1 MMNLIGDLAA
11 EQEALEAVVTPLAEA
26 VWDRPTP
33 FYDWTIRD
41 EICHLAFFDAAAR
54 LSATDAAAFA
64 AQLDQISR
72 DGDPFEETLE
82 IGRAM
87 STEALLDWW
96 RRERSGLVDAL
107 KALPPGHRLPWF
119 GPPMGVRSFTTARLM
134 ETWAHGQDILDALGR
149 ERPATGR
156 LRHIA
161 HLGVSTCAWSFL
173 IRGLTPPKTPIRV
186 ELLGPS
192 GEAWTWGPEDAVEII
207 RGAAEDFCLVVTQ
220 RRHVDDT
227 DLSVA
232 GDGARHWMRI
242 AQAFAGP
249 PADGPGPGAFS
260 RRGTAAARGPR
271 AAESGD
277 DRPARSSRPG

>member
-1 MMNLIGDLAA
+1 MMDLIGDLAA
-11 EQEALEAVVTPLAEA
+11 EQEALEAVVTTLAEA
-26 VWDRPTP
+26 LWDRPTP
-33 FYDWTIRD
+33 FYEWTIRD

-54 LSATDAAAFA
+54 LSSTDTAAFA
-64 AQLDQISR
+64 VQMEQAAKG
-72 DGDPFEETLE
+72 GDPFEETLK

-96 RRERSGLVDAL
+96 RRERSGLIEAL
-107 KALPPGHRLPWF
+107 KALPPGHRPPWF

-134 ETWAHGQDILDALGR
+134 EIWAHGQDVLDTLGR

-173 IRGLTPPKTPIRV
+173 IRGLTPPKAPIRV
-186 ELLGPS
+186 ELLGPT
-192 GEAWTWGPEDAVEII
+192 GEAWIWGPADAVEII

-227 DLSVA
+227 DLAVT
-232 GDGARHWMRI
+232 GDVARHWMRI

-249 PADGPGPGAFS
+249 PVEGPGPGAFPG
-260 RRGTAAARGPR
+260 RGTAAARGPR
-271 AAESGD
+271 AEESGN